1 MRILVTGASGLLGSA
16 VVRAA
21 SRRKH
26 EVIGIVGKSEADIAG
41 LSRKKSIDL
50 RDPYETER
58 YILDT
63 FPDAII
69 NCAAISIPQICERS
83 PKESRKIN
91 VELPEKLALLSRH
104 LFGKFVHISSDMVFD
119 GNSAP
124 YSNADRPSPLN
135 EYGKQKVESEQ
146 RVLSIAPENSIIL
159 RPSLINGNSPSGE
172 RGLHEMLFSEWAAGK
187 TTTLFEDEFRQ
198 PVSADNTADVIVE
211 LLERDDLKGTYHWA
225 GTESLSRYDI
235 GSAITRYFGLPKS
248 LIQKSQS
255 NGDPKFANRP
265 KDLAFNLAPLDGLL
279 KTQPQSFAS
288 QLDPLIVPLPCREW
302 YNQQ

>member
-1 MRILVTGASGLLGSA
+1 MRILITGASGLLGSA
-16 VVRAA
+16 VARAA

-41 LSRKKSIDL
+41 LSQKRSVDL
-50 RDPYETER
+50 SDPYETER

-69 NCAAISIPQICERS
+69 NCAAISIPQICEQS

-91 VELPEKLALLSRH
+91 VELPAKLALLSRH
-104 LFGKFVHISSDMVFD
+104 LFGRFVHISSDMVFD
-119 GNSAP
+119 GNSTA
-124 YSNADRPSPLN
+124 YSSMDLPSPLN
-135 EYGKQKVESEQ
+135 EYGKQKAESEQ
-146 RVLSIAPENSIIL
+146 RVLSIAPESSIVL
-159 RPSLINGNSPSGE
+159 RLSLINGNSPSGK

-187 TTTLFEDEFRQ
+187 TTTLFENEFRQ

-211 LLERDDLKGTYHWA
+211 LLERDDTKGIYHWA
-225 GTESLSRYDI
+225 GKESLSRYDI
-235 GSAITRYFGLPKS
+235 GSAIIRHFGLPKS
-248 LIQKSQS
+248 LIRKSRS
-255 NGDPKFANRP
+255 DGDPKFANRP
-265 KDLAFNLAPLDGLL
+265 KDLTFNLAPLDGLL

-288 QLDPLIVPLPCREW
+288 QLDSLMVPRPCRDW